1 MSAASVTVIGVGA
14 VGGLVAAHLCQ
25 APGNAVSLAVRTAFD
40 RLILERDDTL
50 FEAQPRIMTDPEQ
63 AEPTD
68 WILLATKA
76 YDSEAAST
84 WFEACSNAETRL
96 AVIQN
101 GVDHVDRL
109 SRWYPRERI
118 LPVMIDCPVERV
130 EPGHIR
136 QRGPAVLKFP
146 ANEHGRSFAALFA
159 GTDFSCEAVEDFVSV
174 AWWKLCLNAAGVV
187 NALALKPS
195 GIAHDPHAA
204 GLMRRIVEEAAAV
217 GRAEGAQLDKGIAD
231 EVISIYRNH
240 PADSVNSLH
249 ADRLAGRPM
258 EIDLR
263 NGIVVDLGTRHGI
276 PTPCNE
282 MAVALLKV
290 NGPNSGTEVLK

>member
-1 MSAASVTVIGVGA
+1 MSAVSITMIGVGA

-25 APGNAVSLAVRTAFD
+25 VPANTISLAVRSPFE
-40 RLILERDDTL
+40 RLILERDDTS
-50 FEAQPRIMTDPEQ
+50 FEARPRIMTDPGQ
-63 AEPTD
+63 AEPAD

-76 YDSEAAST
+76 YDSEAASA
-84 WFEACSNAETRL
+84 WFERCSHGQTRL

-130 EPGHIR
+130 EPGHVR
-136 QRGPAVLKFP
+136 QRGSAVLKFP
-146 ANEHGRSFAALFA
+146 ANELGHSFAALFA
-159 GTDFSCEAVEDFVSV
+159 GTDFSCDAVEDFVSV

-187 NALALKPS
+187 NALTLKPS

-204 GLMRRIVEEAAAV
+204 QIMRCIVEEAAAV
-217 GRAEGAQLDKGIAD
+217 GRAEGAQLHRDIAD
-231 EVISIYRNH
+231 EVLGIYRNH
-240 PADSVNSLH
+240 PADSINSLH

-263 NGIVVDLGTRHGI
+263 NGIIIERGLRHGI
-276 PTPCNE
+276 PTPYND
-282 MAVALLKV
+282 MAVALLRIA
-290 NGPNSGTEVLK
+290 